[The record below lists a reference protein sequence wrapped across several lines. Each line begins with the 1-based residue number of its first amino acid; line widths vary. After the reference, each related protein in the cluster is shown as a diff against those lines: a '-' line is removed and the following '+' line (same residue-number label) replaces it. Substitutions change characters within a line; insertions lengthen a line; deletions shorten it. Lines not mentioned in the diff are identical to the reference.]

1 MVRTRRAT
9 PGSAPISPAAG
20 SYQEGRKPLASVAR
34 RALGSAALATL
45 SFGLACTVGPNYQRP
60 KADVPPAFKEA
71 PPPGWKESQP
81 RDEISKGDWWVVFGD
96 RVLNDLETQAT
107 GANQSL
113 KAAIERV
120 DEARAQ
126 ARVTRAQLY
135 PAVSVDPSVSRERL
149 GADRPIQPGVKAT
162 SYTYNS
168 FSLPLD
174 ASYEVDLF
182 GKIRRS
188 IEASRADYQG
198 SIAAYQTVL
207 LTLKSNLAQD
217 YFNLRYLDADRDVL
231 QQNIKV
237 QQDFLDLTRKRYEGG
252 LASGLEVAAAE
263 TQLGTTK
270 ALYVGDERQRDEL
283 EHAIAVLL
291 GKPPAQFSL
300 PSNPLNLDPP
310 AIPTGLPSDLLERRP
325 DIAQVERQMAAASA
339 RIGVARAAYFPDLN
353 LTASAGFLS
362 GGLSNL
368 VSGASTSWYVTPVL
382 SVPVYQGG
390 RITANYQYAQSV
402 YRETV
407 DNYRQQV
414 LSAFQQVEDG
424 LSDLRVLESQGQA
437 QALAVQGAQRSVNIS
452 TARYKE
458 GLAEYLEV
466 LTADNTLL
474 QNQRTASQIL
484 GMRFVSSVQ
493 LIDALGG
500 GWAAQPAVP

>member
-1 MVRTRRAT
+1 MAVVLLEA
-9 PGSAPISPAAG
+9 
-20 SYQEGRKPLASVAR
+20 
-34 RALGSAALATL
+34 
-45 SFGLACTVGPNYQRP
+45 ACTVGPNYQRP
-60 KADVPPAFKEA
+60 KAEVPASFKEA
-71 PPPGWKESQP
+71 PPAGWKESQP
-81 RDEISKGDWWVVFGD
+81 RDEIAKGEWWVIFGD
-96 RVLNDLETQAT
+96 PVLNDLEKQA
-107 GANQSL
+107 GSANQSL
-113 KAAIERV
+113 KAAVERV

-126 ARVTRAQLY
+126 ARITQAQLY
-135 PAVSVDPSVSRERL
+135 PAVSADPSVSRERL
-149 GADRPIQPGVKAT
+149 GANRPIPPGVRAT

-188 IEASRADYQG
+188 LEASRADYQG
-198 SIAAYQTVL
+198 SVAAYQTVL

-217 YFNLRYLDADRDVL
+217 YFNLRYVDTDREVL
-231 QQNIKV
+231 RQNIKV

-291 GKPPAQFSL
+291 GTPAAQFSL
-300 PSNPLNLDPP
+300 PANPLNVEPP
-310 AIPTGLPSDLLERRP
+310 ALPAGLPSDLLERRP
-325 DIAQVERQMAAASA
+325 DIAQAERAMAAASA
-339 RIGVARAAYFPDLN
+339 RIGVARAAYFPDLS

-368 VSGASTSWYVTPVL
+368 ISGPSASWYATPLL
-382 SVPVYQGG
+382 SAPVYQGG
-390 RITANYQYAQSV
+390 RITANYQYAQAV

-414 LSAFQQVEDG
+414 LTAFQQVEDG
-424 LSDLRVLESQGQA
+424 LSDLRVLEAQGQA
-437 QALAVQGAQRSVNIS
+437 QAIAVDSSQRSVNIS

-474 QNQRTASQIL
+474 QNQRTASQIQA
-484 GMRFVSSVQ
+484 MRLVSSVQ
-493 LIDALGG
+493 LINALGG
-500 GWAAQPAVP
+500 GWAQPAVP

>member
-1 MVRTRRAT
+1 M
-9 PGSAPISPAAG
+9 
-20 SYQEGRKPLASVAR
+20 
-34 RALGSAALATL
+34 
-45 SFGLACTVGPNYQRP
+45 
-60 KADVPPAFKEA
+60 
-71 PPPGWKESQP
+71 
-81 RDEISKGDWWVVFGD
+81 
-96 RVLNDLETQAT
+96 
-107 GANQSL
+107 GAN
-113 KAAIERV
+113 
-120 DEARAQ
+120 
-126 ARVTRAQLY
+126 
-135 PAVSVDPSVSRERL
+135 
-149 GADRPIQPGVKAT
+149 RPIQPGVTAT
-162 SYTYNS
+162 SYTYNTYT
-168 FSLPLD
+168 LPLD

-188 IEASRADYQG
+188 LQASRADYQG
-198 SIAAYQTVL
+198 SVAAYETVL

-217 YFNLRYLDADRDVL
+217 YFNLRYVDADRDVL
-231 QQNIKV
+231 RQNIKV

-291 GKPPAQFSL
+291 GKPAAQFSL
-300 PSNPLNLDPP
+300 PANPLNIEPP
-310 AIPTGLPSDLLERRP
+310 VLPAGLPSDLLERRP
-325 DIAQVERQMAAASA
+325 DIAQAERAIAADSA
-339 RIGVARAAYFPDLN
+339 RIGVARAAYFPDLS

-368 VSGASTSWYVTPVL
+368 ISGPSTSWYVTPLL

-390 RITANYQYAQSV
+390 RITANYQFAQAA

-414 LSAFQQVEDG
+414 LTAFQQVEDG
-424 LSDLRVLESQGQA
+424 LSDLRVLEAQGQA
-437 QALAVQGAQRSVNIS
+437 QAIAVDSSQRSVNIS

-474 QNQRTASQIL
+474 QNQRTASQIQA
-484 GMRFVSSVQ
+484 MRLISSVQ
-493 LIDALGG
+493 LINALGG
-500 GWAAQPAVP
+500 GWAQPAVP